1 MKDGDTFVILDGDV
15 ENEAADAG
23 DGHGD
28 DDGRPAVKEHF
39 VDEGIPVSKVKAEW
53 RHEKE
58 ENARDHDRGRPGG
71 LVEEERE
78 RRKWEREE
86 LKMRK

>member
-15 ENEAADAG
+15 ENEAPDAG

-28 DDGRPAVKEHF
+28 DDGRPAVEEDF
-39 VDEGIPVSKVKAEW
+39 VDESIPVSEVKAEW

-58 ENARDHDRGRPGG
+58 ENAGDHDRGRPGG

-78 RRKWEREE
+78 EEVRERN
-86 LKMRK
+86 KR